1 MTPIALSATPPIAHA
16 GHWLTG
22 IAYFLPVICFLV
34 WLGITQLRERRRKS

>member
-1 MTPIALSATPPIAHA
+1 MIFAHA

-34 WLGITQLRERRRKS
+34 WLGIVQLRERRSRGERGHDR